1 MWECDMKNNIMNK
14 IEQIMPTSTKDT
26 MKELIPVLS
35 KKEKQEIFAYYTVYE
50 KYEEEFSKKAT
61 EDLKVHPVF
70 GELIRDIPKE
80 VSAARN
86 KLSRELQKDAITNDN
101 WQPYLEYQIEQGI
114 TYAKMGLDFKSWYEV
129 VSLVR
134 NYITPYLQ
142 KEYGSGAKLISSLN
156 GMNRFLDIAMGIIG
170 VAYIQE
176 KKEIIKQDREQ
187 LSSIYN
193 TVADSIFVL
202 EVEKNERYLFSSVN
216 KLFQT
221 ITGIPY
227 DMVVG
232 KYMNEIIPQPSLNL
246 ILEKYKEAIEE
257 KKIVRW
263 EETSQYPTGL
273 LTGEV
278 SVAPLFD
285 EAGNCIRLV
294 GAVHDITDRKLSEEK
309 IRRLNEELEQR
320 VVQRTAQLEAT
331 NKELEAFS
339 YSVSHDLRGPLR
351 AIDGFSRILLQ
362 DYMNTLDDEGKRL
375 LSIVSNN
382 TRKMGQLI
390 DDILSFSRVGRKEI
404 GLSEINMGKLAK
416 DVLGELKPD
425 ADGRKIKIEVKPLP
439 NAHADISMIR
449 QVLVNLLSNAIK
461 FTKPR
466 AGALI
471 MVGCNP
477 SVFPSDKGSKGGFAE
492 NVYYVKDNGV
502 GFDMKY
508 ANKLF
513 GVFQRLHGVD
523 EFEGTGIGLA
533 IVKRVIERHGGR
545 VWAEGKMNE
554 GATFSFVLPRIILKK

>member
-1 MWECDMKNNIMNK
+1 MNNNTINK
-14 IEQIMPTSTKDT
+14 IERIMPTSTKGT
-26 MKELIPVLS
+26 IKKLIPVLS

-61 EDLKVHPVF
+61 EDLKNHPIF
-70 GELIRDIPKE
+70 GELIRVIPKE
-80 VSAARN
+80 VSEARN
-86 KLSRELQKDAITNDN
+86 KLSRELQKDAIINDN
-101 WQPYLEYQIEQGI
+101 WQPYIEYQIEQGI

-142 KEYGSGAKLISSLN
+142 KEYGNGAKLISSLN

-170 VAYIQE
+170 EAYLQE
-176 KKEIIKQDREQ
+176 KEGIIKQVNER
-187 LSSIYN
+187 LSSIFE
-193 TVADSIFVL
+193 TTADGIFVL
-202 EVEKNERYLFSSVN
+202 EVKQNERYKFSSVN
-216 KLFQT
+216 KSFHT
-221 ITGIPY
+221 TTGIPY
-227 DMVVG
+227 DMLVG
-232 KYMNEIIPQPSLNL
+232 KYVDEIIPQPLLNL
-246 ILEKYKEAIEE
+246 ISGKYKEAIEE

-294 GAVHDITDRKLSEEK
+294 GAVHDITERKKAEEEIRKL
-309 IRRLNEELEQR
+309 NAELEQR
-320 VVQRTAQLEAT
+320 VAQRTAQLEAT
-331 NKELEAFS
+331 NKELGAFS

-375 LSIVSNN
+375 LTIVSNN
-382 TRKMGQLI
+382 TKKMGQLI
-390 DDILSFSRVGRKEI
+390 DDILSFSRVGQKEI
-404 GLSEINMGKLAK
+404 GLCEINMKKLVK
-416 DVLGELKPD
+416 DVLGELIPD
-425 ADGRKIKIEVKPLP
+425 TVGRNLNIEVKSLP
-439 NAHADISMIR
+439 NVHADASMIR
-449 QVLVNLLSNAIK
+449 QVVVNLLSNAIK
-461 FTKPR
+461 FTKTR
-466 AGALI
+466 DGALI
-471 MVGCNP
+471 EVGCNP
-477 SVFPSDKGSKGGFAE
+477 SVLPSDNGGKSEFAE

-545 VWAEGKMNE
+545 VWAEGKINE
-554 GATFSFVLPRIILKK
+554 GAMFSFVLPKIILKN